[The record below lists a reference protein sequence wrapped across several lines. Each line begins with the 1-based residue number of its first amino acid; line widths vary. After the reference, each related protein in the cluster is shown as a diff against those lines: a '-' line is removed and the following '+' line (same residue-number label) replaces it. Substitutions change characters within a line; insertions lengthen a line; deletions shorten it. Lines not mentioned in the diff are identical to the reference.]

1 MTSPR
6 YILQSAVFLA
16 LDGSLDGSVRVTDS
30 PDTDTPCPFVDI
42 GYSDIFE
49 GEDKT
54 AEDYEGNMKI
64 RVVTSAT
71 EGKGTKE
78 NSDIQGQVYER
89 LVKGQLN
96 YGSLWE
102 PNYVITNTIGAVAPS
117 EDGQYYISE
126 LSLTFYFQKKS

>member
-16 LDGSLDGSVRVTDS
+16 LDDDLDNSVRVTDS
-30 PDTDTPCPFVDI
+30 PDMDTPCPFCDI
-42 GYSDIFE
+42 GNSDVFE
-49 GEDKT
+49 GDDKT

-71 EGKGTKE
+71 DAKGNKE
-78 NSDIQGQVYER
+78 NSDIQWQVFTR
-89 LVKGQLN
+89 LTKAPLDLGAEWRLN
-96 YGSLWE
+96 F
-102 PNYVITNTIGAVAPS
+102 VITNNVGAVDPS

-126 LSLTFYFQKKS
+126 LSLTFNFQKI